1 MASARI
7 LSNTLLKGLVA
18 AAVCLLFLC
27 GIAGPCEAYN
37 LTEKVK
43 EFTLENG
50 LKVLIVERHTGPTVS
65 LYISHPTGAID
76 DEDGH
81 TGTAHFL
88 EHLRFKG
95 TETIGTLNFNEEKQ
109 ILKKIHETGN
119 ALDREEMKGGSA
131 DRQRVQAFR
140 RRLNTLQREAGKW
153 NIPGEI
159 DRLYTENGGGDL
171 NAFTGQ
177 DITTY
182 HVSLP
187 SNRIEL
193 WARIEAD
200 RLANPVFREFYSER
214 NVIQEERRQRVAS
227 DPRGKLMEQF
237 LSTAFMAHPY
247 RRPVLGWA
255 ADMRFLDI
263 DYIQRFFRTHYT
275 PNNTI
280 ITIVGDVSP
289 EGVMKTIR
297 RYFGPL
303 LPQKLPVRRVTEEPA
318 QTGEKRM
325 ELVFDA
331 SPRLTIGYHKPTLP
345 SFDDSVFDVID
356 TILSGGRTSRF
367 FKVLVKEKGIA
378 ADVTTAN
385 GYPGARY
392 PNLFV
397 IFAEPISLHTSE
409 ELEEAIY
416 GELDR
421 LKREPVEVKELEKA
435 KNQLKAD
442 LLRNLS
448 TNSGLAGMLSYYE
461 TVAGDWRYIT
471 TFLDFLE
478 KVTPEDVMATAK
490 KYLTR
495 RNRTVAKLV
504 SSDNAEEK
512 F

>member
-1 MASARI
+1 MTSLKI
-7 LSNTLLKGLVA
+7 SLNLFFKGLVVTGVA
-18 AAVCLLFLC
+18 FLFLC
-27 GIAGPCEAYN
+27 GALRPCAAYN
-37 LTEKVK
+37 LTDKVK

-50 LKVLIVERHTGPTVS
+50 LKVLIVERHAGPIVS
-65 LYISHPTGAID
+65 LYISHPAGAAD
-76 DEDGH
+76 DETGH

-95 TETIGTLNFNEEKQ
+95 TETIGTRNFNEEKQ
-109 ILKKIHETGN
+109 VLRKIHETGG
-119 ALDREEMKGGSA
+119 ALDREEMKGDNA
-131 DRQRVQAFR
+131 DRQRIKELREGLEALQA
-140 RRLNTLQREAGKW
+140 EAGKW
-153 NIPGEI
+153 IIPGEI

-193 WARIEAD
+193 WARIESD

-214 NVIQEERRQRVAS
+214 SVILEERKQRVAS
-227 DPRGKLMEQF
+227 NPRGKLLEQF

-255 ADMRFLDI
+255 SDMRLLDP
-263 DYIQRFFRTHYT
+263 DYTRQFFTTHYV

-280 ITIVGDVSP
+280 ITIVGNVSP
-289 EGVMKTIR
+289 EGIIEIIR
-297 RYFGPL
+297 RYFGPIP
-303 LPQKLPVRRVTEEPA
+303 PQKIPVRRVTEEPV
-318 QTGEKRM
+318 QTGERRTD
-325 ELVFDA
+325 LVFDA
-331 SPRLTIGYHKPTLP
+331 APRLIIGYHKPTLP

-356 TILSGGRTSRF
+356 TILSGRRTSRF

-378 ADVTTAN
+378 ANVTTAN

-397 IFAEPISLHTSE
+397 IFAEPISPHTSE
-409 ELEEAIY
+409 ELEEALY
-416 GELDR
+416 EELDR
-421 LKREPVEVKELEKA
+421 LKREPVEPKELEKA

-442 LLRNLS
+442 LLRNMS

-471 TFLDFLE
+471 TFLDLLE
-478 KVTPEDVMATAK
+478 KVAPEDVMSAAG

-495 RNRTVAKLV
+495 QNRRW
-504 SSDNAEEK
+504 
-512 F
+512 

>member
-1 MASARI
+1 VTSVKI
-7 LSNTLLKGLVA
+7 SPNLFLKSLV
-18 AAVCLLFLC
+18 VTGVVLLFLC
-27 GIAGPCEAYN
+27 GTLIPCVAYDLAG
-37 LTEKVK
+37 KVK
-43 EFTLENG
+43 EFMLENG
-50 LKVLIVERHTGPTVS
+50 LRVLIVERHAGPTVS

-76 DEDGH
+76 DENGH

-95 TETIGTLNFNEEKQ
+95 TETIGTRNFNEERQ
-109 ILKKIHETGN
+109 VLRKIHETGS
-119 ALDREEMKGGSA
+119 ALDREEMKGDGA
-131 DRQRVQAFR
+131 DRQEIKKLRE
-140 RRLNTLQREAGKW
+140 RLETLQAEAGKW
-153 NIPGEI
+153 SIPGEI

-187 SNRIEL
+187 ANRIEL
-193 WARIEAD
+193 WARIESD
-200 RLANPVFREFYSER
+200 RMANPVFREFYSER
-214 NVIQEERRQRVAS
+214 NVILEERKQRVAS

-247 RRPVLGWA
+247 RRPVLGWSS
-255 ADMRFLDI
+255 DMRFLDI
-263 DYIQRFFRTHYT
+263 DYTWQFFRTHYP

-289 EGVMKTIR
+289 EGVMEIIR

-303 LPQKLPVRRVTEEPA
+303 PPQKLPVRRVTEEPV
-318 QTGEKRM
+318 QQGERRTQV
-325 ELVFDA
+325 VFDA
-331 SPRLTIGYHKPTLP
+331 APQLIIGYHKPTLP
-345 SFDDSVFDVID
+345 SFGDCVFDVID

-392 PNLFV
+392 PNLFI
-397 IFAEPISLHTSE
+397 IFAKPVSPHTPE
-409 ELEEAIY
+409 ELEGALYE
-416 GELDR
+416 EVNR
-421 LKREPVEVKELEKA
+421 LKREPVELKELEKA

-442 LLRNLS
+442 LLRNMS

-461 TVAGDWRYIT
+461 TVAGDWRYLT
-471 TFLDFLE
+471 TFLDLLE
-478 KVTPEDVMATAK
+478 KVTPEDVMATAER
-490 KYLTR
+490 YLTR
-495 RNRTVAKLV
+495 HNRTVATLV
-504 SSDNAEEK
+504 RD
-512 F
+512 